1 MPYRFLNYGPQF
13 FDSSGEVLAGG
24 KLYFKASGSDTLQ
37 NTYQESG
44 LTTANTNPIV
54 LDSAGRATVNIFLDG
69 TYRVEL
75 RDSSDTL
82 IWQRDPVQNPVIT
95 GATSLADVLASGNST
110 AANDIVVTSGQ
121 KITTNTIA
129 ETTAANGVS
138 VDGVGL
144 KDGGIT
150 LSSGGAFNAFKTESD
165 MASNSATAVASQAS
179 IKAYVDTKVTAE
191 DLDFQG
197 DSGGAQSVDLDS
209 QSLTVEGGT
218 GIDTTGSAQK
228 ISVAIDSTVATL
240 AGSQSLTNKTI
251 DVDNNTLSNVETDNL
266 KSGVLDTDL
275 TSVSGSDDT
284 LASAK
289 AIKTYVDAQVTG
301 EDLDFQGDS
310 GGAQS
315 VDLDSQSLTV
325 EGGTGI
331 DTTGSAQKVSIA
343 IDSTVATLA
352 GSQSLTNK
360 TIDVDNNTLSN
371 VEVDNLKSGV
381 LDTDLA
387 SVSSSDDTLAS
398 AKAIKTY
405 VDASAGGELD
415 VSDGS
420 ATIAITLAS
429 ETLGLLGGTGIASA
443 ASGNNVTMSIGQ
455 DVATSAGVTFGSAI
469 VSGDLTVDTSTLKVD
484 STNNRVGMLNASP
497 DVTLDVGS
505 ATDAIHVATGTTAQ
519 RPGSPAAGYF
529 RFNSTL
535 TQFEGHDGSDWG
547 EIGGGGSGAIN
558 ITLNSFT
565 GNSSTTAFTLSSNPL
580 NENNTQVFVG
590 GVYQEKDTYSVSG
603 TTLTFST
610 APPATDIEV
619 MVYAQNSIGV
629 PSDDSV
635 STAKIQDDAV
645 GSDQLAGSLTVDIN
659 GGTIDGAVIGGSS
672 AAAGTFTTIN
682 DSDGAVRA
690 IPQSGSDKTS
700 AYTLVAGD
708 VGNFIGVG
716 SGGSVVIPNSVF
728 SAGDAVS
735 IFNNTSG
742 NITITCTITTA
753 YKAGTDADIATA
765 TLATR
770 GVATILFISG
780 TVCVLT
786 GNI

>member
-24 KLYFKASGSDTLQ
+24 KLYFKKSGSDTLQ

-82 IWQRDPVQNPVIT
+82 IWQKDPVQNPVIT
-95 GATSLADVLASGNST
+95 GATSLADVLASGNIT

-228 ISVAIDSTVATL
+228 ISLAIDATVATL

-405 VDASAGGELD
+405 VDASAGCELD

-429 ETLGLLGGTGIASA
+429 ETLGLLGGNGERKSCRYC
-443 ASGNNVTMSIGQ
+443 
-455 DVATSAGVTFGSAI
+455 FG
-469 VSGDLTVDTSTLKVD
+469 
-484 STNNRVGMLNASP
+484 
-497 DVTLDVGS
+497 
-505 ATDAIHVATGTTAQ
+505 
-519 RPGSPAAGYF
+519 
-529 RFNSTL
+529 
-535 TQFEGHDGSDWG
+535 
-547 EIGGGGSGAIN
+547 
-558 ITLNSFT
+558 
-565 GNSSTTAFTLSSNPL
+565 
-580 NENNTQVFVG
+580 
-590 GVYQEKDTYSVSG
+590 
-603 TTLTFST
+603 
-610 APPATDIEV
+610 
-619 MVYAQNSIGV
+619 
-629 PSDDSV
+629 
-635 STAKIQDDAV
+635 
-645 GSDQLAGSLTVDIN
+645 
-659 GGTIDGAVIGGSS
+659 
-672 AAAGTFTTIN
+672 
-682 DSDGAVRA
+682 
-690 IPQSGSDKTS
+690 
-700 AYTLVAGD
+700 
-708 VGNFIGVG
+708 
-716 SGGSVVIPNSVF
+716 
-728 SAGDAVS
+728 
-735 IFNNTSG
+735 
-742 NITITCTITTA
+742 C
-753 YKAGTDADIATA
+753 
-765 TLATR
+765 
-770 GVATILFISG
+770 
-780 TVCVLT
+780 
-786 GNI
+786 